1 MVFCSAVSAG
11 EDLLSAAADDLLC
24 MGSCADAG
32 SFATVGSFAD
42 AVSFA
47 TVGSCADVVSC
58 AAVTSCVTVASVFAA
73 GSANT
78 GAAVTTPCNRDATMA
93 AARYCLGKYDLK
105 NMIGTP

>member
-1 MVFCSAVSAG
+1 MVFCSAMSAG

-42 AVSFA
+42 AVF
-47 TVGSCADVVSC
+47 C
-58 AAVTSCVTVASVFAA
+58 AAVASCVTVASVFAA
-73 GSANT
+73 VSANT

>member
-1 MVFCSAVSAG
+1 MVFCSAMSAG
-11 EDLLSAAADDLLC
+11 EDLLSAAADALLC
-24 MGSCADAG
+24 MG
-32 SFATVGSFAD
+32 
-42 AVSFA
+42 
-47 TVGSCADVVSC
+47 SC

-73 GSANT
+73 VSANT

>member
-1 MVFCSAVSAG
+1 MVFCSAMSV
-11 EDLLSAAADDLLC
+11 C
-24 MGSCADAG
+24 
-32 SFATVGSFAD
+32 T
-42 AVSFA
+42 
-47 TVGSCADVVSC
+47 DVVLL
-58 AAVTSCVTVASVFAA
+58 FAA